1 MKKRIQKGAGKKIT
15 VTFVLSLLIG
25 YAVTGLLRFLQQG
38 GGLNA
43 LLLDIRGTL
52 AFLTETDRQSQLLV
66 VILTVVFFGW
76 FLSKMRLME
85 HTYEDAHSFGV
96 HGSARFTEPSQVL
109 DGKYFSKHNRY
120 QPKSPEKTL
129 TSLSNGLIV
138 GRVPGKKQVLVIPRS
153 TEIDNRNVY
162 IVGSSGSGKG
172 QSYVIPNLVNN
183 KEETIIATDPKGGA
197 TRS

>member
-1 MKKRIQKGAGKKIT
+1 
-15 VTFVLSLLIG
+15 
-25 YAVTGLLRFLQQG
+25 
-38 GGLNA
+38 
-43 LLLDIRGTL
+43 
-52 AFLTETDRQSQLLV
+52 RQSQLLV
-66 VILTVVFFGW
+66 AILTVVFFGW
-76 FLSKMRLME
+76 FLSKMRLVE
-85 HTYEDAHSFGV
+85 HTYEDAHDFGV

-109 DGKYFSKHNRY
+109 DDKYFSKHNRY

-129 TSLSNGLIV
+129 TSLANGLIV

-183 KEETIIATDPKGGA
+183 KEETIIATD
-197 TRS
+197 